1 MKTVPLYL
9 GHDHVCSYLPDRT
22 ARMAFVDPDLPLD
35 RSGFSLLVANGFR
48 RSGDLVYRP
57 HCATC
62 SACVPVRIPV
72 DRFRPDRAQRRIQQR
87 NSDLRAIERWAEF
100 DEAHYRLY
108 LRYLRSRHP
117 DSDMGDA
124 MPEDYL
130 RFLGHPLWENTRF
143 IEFREADRLL
153 SVAVVDGLDD
163 GLSSVYT
170 FFDPDESRRSLGT
183 GAILWQIE
191 EVKRRG
197 GTWVYL
203 GFWVADCR
211 KMAYKTGFRPIE
223 LLTDNGWVALEKAE
237 SAIP

>member
-9 GHDHVCSYLPDRT
+9 GHDHVCPYLPDRT

-72 DRFRPDRAQRRIQQR
+72 DRFRPDRAQRRIAQR
-87 NSDLRAIERWAEF
+87 NSDLRVIERRASF

-124 MPEDYL
+124 TPEDYW
-130 RFLGHPLWENTRF
+130 RFLGHPLWEDTRF

-163 GLSSVYT
+163 GFSSVYT

-197 GTWVYL
+197 GAWVYL

-211 KMAYKTGFRPIE
+211 KMAYKSGFRPLE
-223 LLTDNGWVALEKAE
+223 LLTDKGWAGLEKAE
-237 SAIP
+237 SVIP